1 MRFIKL
7 TELELKTLQE
17 GYKNGSQFQFRNRC
31 FCLIL
36 SSQGKSVTELTRF
49 FEVSKITI
57 YSWFD
62 NWETGGLTG
71 LRNRKGQGRKPIL
84 SLQNPEH
91 IKRVK
96 NAISKHPQSVKSV
109 VAELESK
116 LGSPMQ
122 PETLKR
128 FLKNLVSVSAA
139 LRTCLRSRQVADERE
154 AGARGVKSFIAT
166 CRCRTD

>member
-1 MRFIKL
+1 MRFVKL
-7 TELELKTLQE
+7 TEPELKTLQE

-36 SSQGKSVTELTRF
+36 SAQGKSITQLAQF
-49 FEVSKITI
+49 FDISRVTI

-62 NWETGGLTG
+62 AWEQNGICGLM
-71 LRNRKGQGRKPIL
+71 NQKGQGRKPIL

-91 IKRVK
+91 IKQVK
-96 NAISKHPQSVKSV
+96 KAVASNPQSVKSV
-109 VAELESK
+109 VAELEPT
-116 LGSPMQ
+116 LGLQMH

-139 LRTCLRSRQVADERE
+139 SAPVSSRGKWQMSEKR
-154 AGARGVKSFIAT
+154 AR
-166 CRCRTD
+166 RR

>member
-1 MRFIKL
+1 MRFVKL
-7 TELELKTLQE
+7 AEAELITLQE
-17 GYKNGSQFQFRNRC
+17 GHKNGSQFQFRNRC

-36 SSQGKSVTELTRF
+36 SSQGKSVSELTQF
-49 FEVSKITI
+49 FDISRITI

-62 NWETGGLTG
+62 AWEQKGIAGLM
-71 LRNRKGQGRKPIL
+71 NRKGQGRKPIL
-84 SLQNPEH
+84 SLQNSEH

-96 NAISKHPQSVKSV
+96 NAIARNPQSVKSA

-116 LGSPMQ
+116 IGSRMH

-139 LRTCLRSRQVADERE
+139 SAPVSKSGKLQMSEKPGRQH
-154 AGARGVKSFIAT
+154 
-166 CRCRTD
+166 